1 MPKYG
6 RGLNREVVAAVNR
19 GSISEPFSVKQVRWL
34 IKKKGWRPD
43 PPEQY
48 VVVALANGASDDHSP
63 TYKKYF
69 LSLGDGLYKLRPE
82 YKGPEWV

>member
-19 GSISEPFSVKQVRWL
+19 GSITEPFSVREVRRM
-34 IKKKGWRPD
+34 IKKKGWKPK
-43 PPEQY
+43 PSEKY
-48 VVVALANGASDDHSP
+48 VVVALANGASDNHSH

-69 LSLGDGLYKLRPE
+69 LSVGEGLYKLRSE
-82 YKGPEWV
+82 YKGSKWG

>member
-6 RGLNREVVAAVNR
+6 RGLNREVCAAVN
-19 GSISEPFSVKQVRWL
+19 GGFISEPFAVKDVRWL
-34 IKKKGWRPD
+34 IKKKGWS
-43 PPEQY
+43 PEPSGQY

-69 LSLGDGLYKLRPE
+69 VSFGDGLYILRNE

>member
-6 RGLNREVVAAVNR
+6 RGLNREVVAAVNE
-19 GSISEPFSVKQVRWL
+19 GFIAEPFAVKNVRWL
-34 IKKKGWRPD
+34 IKEKGWRPE

-48 VVVALANGASDDHSP
+48 VVVSLANGASDDHSP

-69 LSLGDGLYKLRPE
+69 LSAGDGLYKLRNE
-82 YKGPEWV
+82 YKGHDWV

>member
-19 GSISEPFSVKQVRWL
+19 GSITEPFTVREVRRL
-34 IKKKGWRPD
+34 IEENSWEPV
-43 PPEQY
+43 PPEVY
-48 VVVALANGASDDHSP
+48 IVVALANGASENHSP

-69 LSLGDGLYKLRPE
+69 LSVGDRLYRLRTE
-82 YKGPEWV
+82 YKGTAWE